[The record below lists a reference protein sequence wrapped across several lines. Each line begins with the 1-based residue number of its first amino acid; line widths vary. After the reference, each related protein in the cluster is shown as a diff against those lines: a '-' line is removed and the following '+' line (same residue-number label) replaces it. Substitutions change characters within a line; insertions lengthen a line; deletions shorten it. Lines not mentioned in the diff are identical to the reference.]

1 MSTMFWIWLSI
12 MVITVILEII
22 TTDVVSIWFAFGSII
37 PLFFSAF
44 NLLNPVWQ
52 IVIFITTSAI
62 LITTLRK
69 ITIKYLFK
77 NNDSKT
83 NLDTL
88 IGEKYRLIEGT
99 DFEHLGKIQIKD
111 IVWSVKGEND
121 QTIKKG
127 KIVEIVKIQGNKLI
141 VKPTNLENKENN
153 K

>member
-127 KIVEIVKIQGNKLI
+127 KIVEIIKIQGNKLI